1 MAMRANHRQSTRPR
15 QRDRL
20 LALLKS
26 RVPDWVPL
34 APILAVAGVQ
44 YGARI
49 YELRRLGHRIE
60 SKPGGGW
67 FRLIAC
73 PALDPTPA
81 SVTTS
86 SGSDSDDDRLFP
98 DDAPPRH

>member
-1 MAMRANHRQSTRPR
+1 MDASCQHTRAN

-26 RVPDWVPL
+26 CAPNRVSL
-34 APILAVAGVQ
+34 AKILAVAGAQ

-67 FRLIAC
+67 FRLGTA
-73 PALDPTPA
+73 PA
-81 SVTTS
+81 SLAIPES
-86 SGSDSDDDRLFP
+86 QPIQKPPANPESLFGDLAPEARYP
-98 DDAPPRH
+98 D